1 MKSDKTI
8 IRKNHMEQTNY
19 IKILLKIKDN
29 YIKIMDIIDIGRH
42 HEILNVAQYK
52 LLEIEV
58 NNFSL

>member
-1 MKSDKTI
+1 
-8 IRKNHMEQTNY
+8 MEQTNY